1 MGNYKDKI
9 VTIVL
14 GLIAIGI
21 IVCTLGRF
29 LYAYMSI
36 LIDIGKRES
45 KENYRYVYA
54 VPETPLF
61 LHTYFYNDSLCTFI
75 GNDTIAENCSHFSV
89 RYFPGTTLV
98 LLDVVNDSL
107 VYLVDYNNDSD
118 TIYNKGVKVERILH
132 GFYNSKYY
140 DKRYREGKYLY
151 YVPKFPLI
159 ARIGICAGKVDVN
172 DAVVKPIMIK
182 RETMVIPLTQ

>member
-1 MGNYKDKI
+1 MKNIKDKI
-9 VTIVL
+9 VTILL
-14 GLIAIGI
+14 GLVALGI
-21 IVCTLGRF
+21 IACTLGRF
-29 LYAYMSI
+29 LYAYVSI
-36 LIDIGKRES
+36 LVDIGKRES

-75 GNDTIAENCSHFSV
+75 GNDTIAENGSHFSV

-107 VYLVDYNNDSD
+107 AYLVDHNNDADS
-118 TIYNKGVKVERILH
+118 IYSKSVKVERISN

-140 DKRYREGKYLY
+140 DKRYKEGKYLY

-159 ARIGICAGKVDVN
+159 ARIGIYAGKVDVN
-172 DAVVKPIMIK
+172 DSVIKPIMIIREKK
-182 RETMVIPLTQ
+182 RLPI